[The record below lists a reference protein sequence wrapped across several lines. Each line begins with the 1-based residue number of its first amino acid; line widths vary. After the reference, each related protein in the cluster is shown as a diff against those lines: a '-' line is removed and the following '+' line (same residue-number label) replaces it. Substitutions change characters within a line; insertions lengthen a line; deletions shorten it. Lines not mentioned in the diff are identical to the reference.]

1 MAGNDKRS
9 VSSSNHWGPDR
20 EQAWVQLKAEYLQD
34 LPRQL
39 DGIRTTLQT
48 RDYATIKNH
57 AHRIKGT
64 SGTYHLDSICQIA
77 AQLERLAEDRN
88 ADAIAAAINKV
99 LRLVELEAKR
109 LNSSQIGSAPGA
121 EGNANG

>member
-1 MAGNDKRS
+1 MADNDKRS
-9 VSSSNHWGPDR
+9 VSPSNHWGPDR

-34 LPRQL
+34 LPHQL

-48 RDYATIKNH
+48 RDYATIKNY

-99 LRLVELEAKR
+99 LRLVELETKR

-121 EGNANG
+121 EGNANE